1 MTTHDEQ
8 QENNSSNPVEPK
20 IEYIGIGRGS
30 YSALS
35 DTADSLKSFERF
47 LDPER
52 GSMPDID
59 GNFVNGDKVHAETME
74 SLREKSLNPESSV
87 LDGYSDKEDI
97 IRAAREAED
106 DVRIRNVKS
115 VEWFNRTIGTNH
127 FFR

>member
-8 QENNSSNPVEPK
+8 PENNSSKPVEPK
-20 IEYIGIGRGS
+20 VESISIGIGRGS
-30 YSALS
+30 YSAVS
-35 DTADSLKSFERF
+35 DTADSLKQFDRF

-59 GNFVNGDKVHAETME
+59 GNFVNGDRVRAENME
-74 SLREKSLNPESSV
+74 TLRAKYLNPESSV
-87 LDGYSDKEDI
+87 LDGYSDKEENI
-97 IRAAREAED
+97 EAED
-106 DVRIRNVKS
+106 DVRIRNVKW